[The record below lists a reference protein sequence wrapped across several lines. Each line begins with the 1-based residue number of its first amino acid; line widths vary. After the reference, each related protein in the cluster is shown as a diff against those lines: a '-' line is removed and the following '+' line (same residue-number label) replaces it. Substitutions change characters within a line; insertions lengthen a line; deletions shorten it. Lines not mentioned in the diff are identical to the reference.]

1 MREKGFT
8 LVELLIVLALI
19 AILAAVLI
27 AVINPGAIMTR
38 GRDTQR
44 KGDLR
49 NLAAAT
55 DAYIADIGTGA
66 NLPWIARAGC
76 TNSATQTIFFSSTP
90 AATTSGSSPLSGWP
104 TIPTGHTATGTNSTV
119 ANGIT
124 GWVPLNFVSST
135 IVGLSSLPL
144 DPRNGITSGGVTF
157 AYSFAC
163 DTSFNYEYGAKL
175 EGDLPAMAN
184 DGGNK
189 PTTGSCTSIA
199 DTNCLYEVGP
209 GKATLY

>member
-8 LVELLIVLALI
+8 LVELLVVLALI

-38 GRDTQR
+38 ARDTQR

-66 NLPWIARAGC
+66 NLPWIMPRGNC
-76 TNSATQTIFFSSTP
+76 SSTT
-90 AATTSGSSPLSGWP
+90 ATGNIFYSISTTTNPIGWP
-104 TIPTGHTATGTNSTV
+104 TSPAGTATGTTSTL
-119 ANGIT
+119 ANGT
-124 GWVPLNFVSST
+124 GWVPLNFQAST

-144 DPRNGITSGGVTF
+144 DPRNGLTRNS
-157 AYSFAC
+157 
-163 DTSFNYEYGAKL
+163 AKWYNL
-175 EGDLPAMAN
+175 
-184 DGGNK
+184 
-189 PTTGSCTSIA
+189 
-199 DTNCLYEVGP
+199 
-209 GKATLY
+209 

>member
-1 MREKGFT
+1 MKEKGFT
-8 LVELLIVLALI
+8 LIELLVVLALI

-66 NLPWIARAGC
+66 NLPWITRGNC
-76 TNSATQTIFFSSTP
+76 SSTSPGNVFFS
-90 AATTSGSSPLSGWP
+90 TTTDAFLNGWP
-104 TIPTGHTATGTNSTV
+104 SVGTATGTNSQL
-119 ANGIT
+119 ANGN
-124 GWVPLNFVSST
+124 GWVPLNFQGST

-144 DPRNGITSGGVTF
+144 DPRNGLTGSVNGTTTVF
-157 AYSFAC
+157 AYSFTC
-163 DTSFNYEYGAKL
+163 DTNFNYEYAAKL
-175 EGDLPAMAN
+175 EGDVPAMTN
-184 DGGNK
+184 DGGNRNC
-189 PTTGSCTSIA
+189 TGT
-199 DTNCLYEVGP
+199 DPRDCLYEVGS
-209 GKATLY
+209 GKANLY

>member
-1 MREKGFT
+1 MEEKGFT
-8 LVELLIVLALI
+8 LIELLIVLALI
-19 AILAAVLI
+19 AILAAILI

-66 NLPWIARAGC
+66 NLPWIVRGNC
-76 TNSATQTIFFSSTP
+76 SSTSPGDIFFSVVPTNSSTP
-90 AATTSGSSPLSGWP
+90 PTGWP
-104 TIPTGHTATGTNSTV
+104 AVPAGTATGTNSTL
-119 ANGIT
+119 ADGT
-124 GWVPLNFVSST
+124 GWVPLNFQAST

-144 DPRNGITSGGVTF
+144 DPRNGITSGGVNF
-157 AYSFAC
+157 AYSFTC

-175 EGDLPAMAN
+175 EGDLSAMAN
-184 DGGNK
+184 DGGNRNTCASVSD
-189 PTTGSCTSIA
+189 TT
-199 DTNCLYEVGP
+199 CLYEVGP

>member
-1 MREKGFT
+1 MKEKGFT
-8 LVELLIVLALI
+8 LIELLIVLALI
-19 AILAAVLI
+19 AILAAILI
-27 AVINPGAIMTR
+27 VVINPGAIMIR

-76 TNSATQTIFFSSTP
+76 TNSATPTLFFSYTP

-104 TIPTGHTATGTNSTV
+104 TIPTTPTSHTATGTNSTV

-124 GWVPLNFVSST
+124 GWVPLNFASST
-135 IVGLSSLPL
+135 IVSLSSLPL

-157 AYSFAC
+157 AYSFTC
-163 DTSFNYEYGAKL
+163 DTNFNYEYAAKL
-175 EGDLPAMAN
+175 EGDLSAMAN

-199 DTNCLYEVGP
+199 DPRLS
-209 GKATLY
+209 L